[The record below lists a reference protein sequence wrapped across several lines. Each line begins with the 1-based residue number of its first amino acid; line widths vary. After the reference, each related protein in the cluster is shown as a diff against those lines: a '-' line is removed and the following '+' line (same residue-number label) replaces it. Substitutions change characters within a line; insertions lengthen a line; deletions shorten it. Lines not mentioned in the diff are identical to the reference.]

1 MTDRDTDDPDLLS
14 ASVAEDSDPTIPEPE
29 PKPGV
34 DGAPVRCKFQRYSC
48 EMPHIVDCC

>member
-1 MTDRDTDDPDLLS
+1 MTDVDDPALLS
-14 ASVAEDSDPTIPEPE
+14 TSVAEDSDPTIPEPE

-34 DGAPVRCKFQRYSC
+34 DGAPVRCKLLCFSR